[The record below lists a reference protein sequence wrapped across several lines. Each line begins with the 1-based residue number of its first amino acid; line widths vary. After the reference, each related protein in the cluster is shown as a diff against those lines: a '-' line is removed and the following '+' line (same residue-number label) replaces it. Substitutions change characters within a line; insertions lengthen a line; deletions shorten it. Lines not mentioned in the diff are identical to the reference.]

1 MPEIVGSGARDTLAG
16 TAGADTLFGRD
27 GSDSIA
33 GGAGGDLIYGFG
45 AGDADPDGGGA
56 ITAVRVAF
64 GLARPLF
71 AVSPP
76 GDPDRL
82 FIVEQYTGRIIIFDT
97 RTGAVQ
103 SQPFLD
109 LPDGTV
115 ATGTEQGLCRWLD
128 QHWGISAVQF
138 LTPRGA
144 GRVIGAMR
152 KWQTR
157 KARDA
162 A

>member
-82 FIVEQYTGRIIIFDT
+82 FIVEQYTGRIMIFDT

-103 SQPFLD
+103 SQRFSTCP
-109 LPDGTV
+109 
-115 ATGTEQGLCRWLD
+115 TGRSL
-128 QHWGISAVQF
+128 
-138 LTPRGA
+138 RGA
-144 GRVIGAMR
+144 SRAFWGWPSIPT
-152 KWQTR
+152 TR
-157 KARDA
+157 RTACSTSI
-162 A
+162 